1 MPPRPALSHLIN
13 VDPQPGAT
21 IGGRYTIVRLLAR
34 GGVGVVYLA
43 NPVDSDD
50 EVVIKVLASTMVGD
64 AEATA
69 RFDREA
75 DRLSGVQHP
84 NIVRMI
90 DHGHEQGSPFLVME
104 YLDGELLAD
113 FMDRECPMPLE
124 VFAPIAAQIIKALN
138 FAHKRGLMHR
148 DIKPTNIMLC
158 QRKGRA
164 NFVKILDFG
173 LAKLTEDEQ
182 NITSEQ
188 IIGTA
193 NFLSPEQIR
202 GEPTDVRVDV
212 YAVGILFYAM
222 LSGRLPFEA
231 DNNAALLYKHVNEEP
246 PPLEQALPEDHD
258 IPGDLIDLIHQCL
271 SKDPAERPADAGA
284 MVEVLR
290 ACVPPSLLSLPLAP
304 GGRDT
309 ASSVYEVLPGNL
321 SQEAADTFDRGDH
334 SVTMRRRPVTS
345 NRNVRR
351 VGPLR
356 PITSPLPILTPS
368 PLPPPPPPESSGG
381 LWLVGAAL
389 VLIGLVLI
397 GAFVVSMGD
406 RKPQDDAVAGK
417 LDERR
422 LSALLET
429 AEAELLAGKYAD
441 ALRDL
446 ETAEPQLASLPVLR
460 ARAAALRERITLASA
475 LDEAVRLEKDGDA
488 AGALRA
494 YEAILQRD
502 PGSPEAKVAVE
513 RLRPPPEPP
522 PIEPPPT
529 PTKSGKTGVKPKP
542 GGETKADV
550 KAIERPVVAPVD
562 VGAAGDLL
570 GTDKPTKKPDEEDPF
585 L

>member
-1 MPPRPALSHLIN
+1 MN

-21 IGGRYTIVRLLAR
+21 IGGRYTIVKLIAR

-43 NPVDSDD
+43 RPNGSDD
-50 EVVIKVLASTMVGD
+50 EVVVKVLASTMVGD

-75 DRLSGVQHP
+75 DRLAGVQHP

-104 YLDGELLAD
+104 YLRGELLAD
-113 FMDRECPMPLE
+113 LMDRECPMTLE
-124 VFAPIAAQIIKALN
+124 VFVPIAAQIIKALN

-173 LAKLTEDEQ
+173 LAKLTEDEK

-193 NFLSPEQIR
+193 NFLSPEQIK

-212 YAVGILFYAM
+212 YAVGVLFYAM
-222 LSGRLPFEA
+222 LSGRLPFDA

-246 PPLEQALPEDHD
+246 PPLEEALPEGHD
-258 IPGDLIDLIHQCL
+258 IPDDLIDLVHQCL
-271 SKDPAERPADAGA
+271 AKDPAERPADAGA

-290 ACVPPSLLSLPLAP
+290 DCVPPEYLNLPLAP

-309 ASSVYEVLPGNL
+309 ASSVYEVLPGDL
-321 SQEAADTFDRGDH
+321 KREATDTYDRGDH

-345 NRNVRR
+345 NRNLRR
-351 VGPLR
+351 PLTMR
-356 PITSPLPILTPS
+356 PITSPLPTVV
-368 PLPPPPPPESSGG
+368 PPPAPPESSGR
-381 LWLVGAAL
+381 LWLIGAGL

-397 GAFVVSMGD
+397 AAFVIKTGE
-406 RKPQDDAVAGK
+406 RKESDGSAASKV
-417 LDERR
+417 DERR
-422 LSALLET
+422 MSSLLEQ
-429 AEAELLAGKYAD
+429 AENEFLAGKFAE
-441 ALRDL
+441 ALAHI
-446 ETAEPQLASLPVLR
+446 ETAEPQLDTLPALK
-460 ARAAALRERITLASA
+460 ARAVQLRERIALASA
-475 LDEAVRLEKDGDA
+475 IAEAEGLEKSGDVE
-488 AGALRA
+488 GALRK
-494 YEAILQRD
+494 YESILQRD

-513 RLRPPPEPP
+513 RLRPPEEPP
-522 PIEPPPT
+522 PEPVV
-529 PTKSGKTGVKPKP
+529 PTKSTKTGSKPRD
-542 GGETKADV
+542 GKADGKAEV
-550 KAIERPVVAPVD
+550 KAIDRDVETPVD
-562 VGAAGDLL
+562 VGPASDLIN
-570 GTDKPTKKPDEEDPF
+570 GTNKPPTDEDPF
-585 L
+585 LPTK

>member
-1 MPPRPALSHLIN
+1 MPPRTGLPHLLN

-64 AEATA
+64 SEATA

-173 LAKLTEDEQ
+173 LAKLTEDEK

-222 LSGRLPFEA
+222 LSGRLPFDA
-231 DNNAALLYKHVNEEP
+231 DNNAALLYKHVHEEP
-246 PPLEQALPEDHD
+246 PPLEEALPEDHD
-258 IPGDLIDLIHQCL
+258 IPDDLIDLIHQCL
-271 SKDPAERPADAGA
+271 AKDPAERPADAGA

-309 ASSVYEVLPGNL
+309 ASSVYEVLPGDLNR
-321 SQEAADTFDRGDH
+321 EAADTFDRGDH

-351 VGPLR
+351 GSVRCGRSPRRCRSCRRRRCCRRRRR
-356 PITSPLPILTPS
+356 PSRA
-368 PLPPPPPPESSGG
+368 
-381 LWLVGAAL
+381 GAC
-389 VLIGLVLI
+389 GW
-397 GAFVVSMGD
+397 S
-406 RKPQDDAVAGK
+406 
-417 LDERR
+417 
-422 LSALLET
+422 
-429 AEAELLAGKYAD
+429 
-441 ALRDL
+441 
-446 ETAEPQLASLPVLR
+446 
-460 ARAAALRERITLASA
+460 ARAWC
-475 LDEAVRLEKDGDA
+475 
-488 AGALRA
+488 
-494 YEAILQRD
+494 
-502 PGSPEAKVAVE
+502 
-513 RLRPPPEPP
+513 
-522 PIEPPPT
+522 
-529 PTKSGKTGVKPKP
+529 
-542 GGETKADV
+542 
-550 KAIERPVVAPVD
+550 
-562 VGAAGDLL
+562 
-570 GTDKPTKKPDEEDPF
+570 
-585 L
+585 

>member
-173 LAKLTEDEQ
+173 LAKLTEDEK

-290 ACVPPSLLSLPLAP
+290 ACVPPSMLSLPLAP

-441 ALRDL
+441 ALHDL
-446 ETAEPQLASLPVLR
+446 ETAEPQLASLPALR

-488 AGALRA
+488 TGALRA

-562 VGAAGDLL
+562 GGAAGDLL

>member
-1 MPPRPALSHLIN
+1 MPSRRSVPPLRLN

-21 IGGRYTIVRLLAR
+21 IGGRYTIVKLLAR

-43 NPVDSDD
+43 RPNGSDD

-75 DRLSGVQHP
+75 DRLAGVQHP

-104 YLDGELLAD
+104 YLRGELLAD
-113 FMDRECPMPLE
+113 LMDRECPMTLE
-124 VFAPIAAQIIKALN
+124 IFVPIAAQIIKALN

-173 LAKLTEDEQ
+173 LAKLTEDEK

-193 NFLSPEQIR
+193 NFLSPEQIK

-212 YAVGILFYAM
+212 YAVGVLFYAM
-222 LSGRLPFEA
+222 LSGRLPFDA

-246 PPLEQALPEDHD
+246 PPLEEALPEGHD
-258 IPGDLIDLIHQCL
+258 IPDDLIDLVHQCL
-271 SKDPAERPADAGA
+271 AKDPAERPADAGA

-290 ACVPPSLLSLPLAP
+290 ACVPPEYLSLPLAP

-309 ASSVYEVLPGNL
+309 ASSVYEVLPGDL
-321 SQEAADTFDRGDH
+321 KREATDTYDRGDH

-345 NRNVRR
+345 NRNLRR
-351 VGPLR
+351 PLTMR
-356 PITSPLPILTPS
+356 PITSPLPVVV
-368 PLPPPPPPESSGG
+368 PPPAPPESSGR
-381 LWLVGAAL
+381 LWIIGAGL

-406 RKPQDDAVAGK
+406 RKERDDSAVSK
-417 LDERR
+417 VDERR
-422 LSALLET
+422 LSSLLEQ
-429 AEAELLAGKYAD
+429 AENELLAGKYAE
-441 ALRDL
+441 ALGHL
-446 ETAEPQLASLPVLR
+446 ETAEPQLDTLPALK
-460 ARAAALRERITLASA
+460 ARAVQLRERITLASA
-475 LDEAVRLEKDGDA
+475 IAEAEQLEKNGDA
-488 AGALRA
+488 EGALRK
-494 YEAILQRD
+494 YESILQRD

-513 RLRPPPEPP
+513 RLRPPEEPP
-522 PIEPPPT
+522 PEPVA
-529 PTKSGKTGVKPKP
+529 PTKATKTGPKR
-542 GGETKADV
+542 GDGKADARGEV
-550 KAIERPVVAPVD
+550 KAVERKVDTPVD
-562 VGAAGDLL
+562 VGPASDLIN
-570 GTDKPTKKPDEEDPF
+570 DTKKPPGDEDPF
-585 L
+585 LPTK